1 MDVEKTIEFLLEHQ
15 ARFEVRMAELT
26 AKMAETSAKMD
37 DWSERFN
44 DRMDSMLEY
53 HIGVEER
60 HDREMAEIR
69 AASAEMRAEL
79 RRAVRASIEEHRRE
93 RVRRK
98 TLDAKMDAKL
108 DKLAASV
115 QQLTDNWNKRNGDTR
130 TQ

>member
-26 AKMAETSAKMD
+26 AKMAESSAKMD
-37 DWSERFN
+37 EWSERFN
-44 DRMDSMLEY
+44 ERMDSMLEY

-60 HDREMAEIR
+60 HDREMATIR
-69 AASAEMRAEL
+69 SEL
-79 RRAVRASIEEHRRE
+79 NRAVRASIEEHRRE

-98 TLDAKMDAKL
+98 ALDAKL

-115 QQLTDNWNKRNGDTR
+115 QQLTDNWNKRNGDSTA
-130 TQ
+130 Q